1 MGLLEK
7 VCEWPSQAKFDR
19 PNKRPK
25 MSLSAARPQITVY
38 SEKNE
43 ATDAPVCL
51 PAVFKAPIRP
61 DIVSFIH
68 HEVAKNHR
76 QAYAVN
82 RDAGHQTS
90 AESWGTGRAV
100 SRIPRVCGGG
110 THRAGQAAFGN
121 MCRGGRMF
129 APTKIW
135 RKWHRKINVNQ
146 RRYATVAALAA
157 SAVPALVMAR
167 GHKIS
172 KVPEI
177 PLVLADKVES
187 TTKTKEAVR
196 ILKAVGAFEDVQRAK
211 DSKTL
216 RRGKGKMRNRRYT
229 QRRGP
234 LVVYKEDNGITQ
246 AFRNLPGVELCQVS
260 RLNLLQLAPGSHLGR
275 FIVWSEGAFNELNA
289 IYGNGERNSSSKSG
303 YNLPRHIVT
312 SADVSRIIN
321 SDQVQSV
328 IRPAIT
334 SQVVHPKK
342 KNALKNRDV
351 MLQLNPYFAAT
362 RQREAARVKA
372 NRAKRAKQ
380 KRSKVSH
387 EKGKKYWEMM
397 MGEGAQSDDGSS
409 SGSDSDDDG
418 SDE

>member
-1 MGLLEK
+1 M
-7 VCEWPSQAKFDR
+7 ADFDIVD
-19 PNKRPK
+19 NGY
-25 MSLSAARPQITVY
+25 AARPTVSVFSY
-38 SEKNE
+38 AADDEDENVLVASTDSSSE
-43 ATDAPVCL
+43 L
-51 PAVFKAPIRP
+51 PAVFKAPIRS
-61 DIVSFIH
+61 DIVHFVH
-68 HEVAKNHR
+68 TNMAKNKR
-76 QAYAVN
+76 QAYSVN
-82 RDAGHQTS
+82 VDAGHQTS

-146 RRYATVAALAA
+146 RRYATAAALAA

-172 KVPEI
+172 NVPEI
-177 PLVLADKVES
+177 PLVISDNVES
-187 TTKTKEAVR
+187 TTKTKEAVK
-196 ILKAVGAFEDVQRAK
+196 ILKAVGAFDDVERAK
-211 DSKTL
+211 ASKTV

-234 LVVYKEDNGITQ
+234 LVVYKEDNGISR

-275 FIVWSEGAFNELNA
+275 FIIWSEGAFNELNS
-289 IYGNGERNSSSKSG
+289 IYGDGTPGSSSKSG
-303 YNLPRHIVT
+303 YNLPRHIVS
-312 SADVSRIIN
+312 SADVARIIN

-334 SQVVHPKK
+334 TQLVHPKK

-351 MLQLNPYFAAT
+351 MIALNPYFAEK
-362 RQREAARVKA
+362 RRIEAARVKA
-372 NRAKRAKQ
+372 GRVKAAKQ
-380 KRSKVSH
+380 KRSETSH
-387 EKGKKYWEMM
+387 AAGKKYWEMM
-397 MGEGAQSDDGSS
+397 MQEGAASSEEESSEEDDSEEE
-409 SGSDSDDDG
+409 DD
-418 SDE
+418 E

>member
-1 MGLLEK
+1 MDNGY
-7 VCEWPSQAKFDR
+7 
-19 PNKRPK
+19 
-25 MSLSAARPQITVY
+25 AARPTVSVFSY
-38 SEKNE
+38 AADDEDENVLVASTDSSSE
-43 ATDAPVCL
+43 L
-51 PAVFKAPIRP
+51 PAVFKAPIRS
-61 DIVSFIH
+61 DIVHFVH
-68 HEVAKNHR
+68 TNMAKNKR
-76 QAYAVN
+76 QAYSVN
-82 RDAGHQTS
+82 VDAGHQTS

-146 RRYATVAALAA
+146 RRYATAAALAA

-172 KVPEI
+172 NVPEI
-177 PLVLADKVES
+177 PLVISDNVES
-187 TTKTKEAVR
+187 TTKTKEAVK
-196 ILKAVGAFEDVQRAK
+196 ILKAVGAFDDVERAK
-211 DSKTL
+211 ASKTV

-234 LVVYKEDNGITQ
+234 LVVYKEDNGISR

-275 FIVWSEGAFNELNA
+275 FIIWSEGAFNELNS
-289 IYGNGERNSSSKSG
+289 IYGDGTPGSSSKSG
-303 YNLPRHIVT
+303 YNLPRHIVS
-312 SADVSRIIN
+312 SADVARIIN

-334 SQVVHPKK
+334 TQLVHPKK

-351 MLQLNPYFAAT
+351 MIALNPYFAEK
-362 RQREAARVKA
+362 RRIEAARVKA
-372 NRAKRAKQ
+372 GRVKAAKQ
-380 KRSKVSH
+380 KRSETSH
-387 EKGKKYWEMM
+387 AAGKKYWEMM
-397 MGEGAQSDDGSS
+397 MQEGAASSEEESSEEDDSEEE
-409 SGSDSDDDG
+409 DD
-418 SDE
+418 E